1 MFRFFYTVLFL
12 TLWCTSINA
21 EIIENREIINK
32 KFDIWTVSCEDDE
45 MLNYIR
51 CRLFVEIT
59 DGTTLFVN
67 PQSTQNPILLV
78 SNDAYFDRRFF
89 IKIDNNKLI
98 TSNDFINNKYGI
110 ASFNSADLKTI
121 YNQINTGNFIYI
133 RFTIRDNSSVNGF
146 KEITAKISL
155 AEFQKELIYFN
166 KQVNKYNFNLNNK

>member
-155 AEFQKELIYFN
+155 AEFQKALIYFN
-166 KQVNKYNFNLNNK
+166 KQVNKYNFNIN

>member
-1 MFRFFYTVLFL
+1 MLRLFAILFL
-12 TLWCTSINA
+12 TLWCSFANA

-155 AEFQKELIYFN
+155 AEFQKALIYFN

>member
-1 MFRFFYTVLFL
+1 MFKFYILLVFLF
-12 TLWCTSINA
+12 CCASIKA
-21 EIIENREIINK
+21 EIIENREVTNK
-32 KFDIWTVSCEDDE
+32 KFDVWSVSCEDDE

-59 DGTTLFVN
+59 EGTTLFVN
-67 PQSTQNPILLV
+67 PQSTENPILLV

-89 IKIDNNKLI
+89 IKIDSNKLI

-110 ASFNSADLKTI
+110 ASFKSNDLKTI
-121 YNQINTGNFIYI
+121 YDQIHTGNYIYI

-155 AEFQKELIYFN
+155 AEFQKALIYFN
-166 KQVNKYNFNLNNK
+166 KQINKYNFNLNNK